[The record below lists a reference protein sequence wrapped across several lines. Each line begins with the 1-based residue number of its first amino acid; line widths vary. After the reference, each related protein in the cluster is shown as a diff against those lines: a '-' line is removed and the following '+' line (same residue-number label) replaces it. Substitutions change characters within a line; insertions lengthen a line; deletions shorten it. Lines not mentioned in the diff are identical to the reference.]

1 MTPVCDVRIA
11 ILGAAL
17 LGCGG
22 SEVGSVGAVFGRD
35 TETRELVVREAPPVA
50 GAAQAGLEPGDQV
63 LMIDGWY
70 VLGMSAKDIRA
81 RLRGDVGS
89 TVRLTVVRGEE
100 VHHLRVRRG
109 ALGEHHAPRPREER
123 ITE

>member
-1 MTPVCDVRIA
+1 MTAFGDGRIA
-11 ILGAAL
+11 ILGLTL

-35 TETRELVVREAPPVA
+35 AETRELVVREAPPAA
-50 GAAQAGLEPGDQV
+50 GAAEAGLLPGDEV

-70 VLGMSAKDIRA
+70 VLGMSAKDIRT

-89 TVRLTVVRGEE
+89 TVRLTVVRGSE
-100 VHHLRVRRG
+100 VHHLAVRRG
-109 ALGEHHAPRPREER
+109 ALGEHRAPRPREER
-123 ITE
+123 IAE